1 MRLISS
7 YENFGSYGCG
17 SAASIGNGALKPGP
31 SFPLLSSGSPQS
43 LLGVG
48 AEYTFAGCEDD
59 STST

>member
-7 YENFGSYGCG
+7 YENFGHNGCE
-17 SAASIGNGALKPGP
+17 SAASIGNGALKSGP
-31 SFPLLSSGSPQS
+31 SSPLLSSGFPQS